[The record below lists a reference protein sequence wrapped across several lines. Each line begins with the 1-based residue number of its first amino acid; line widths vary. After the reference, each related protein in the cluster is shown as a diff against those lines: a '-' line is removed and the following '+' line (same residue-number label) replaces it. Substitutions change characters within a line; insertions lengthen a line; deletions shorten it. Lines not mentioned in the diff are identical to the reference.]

1 MLILPRSPSP
11 RSPTRATDKQTLA
24 LRADI
29 EKLEDKMEFRVFG
42 DGEFHDAA
50 RSMIDIANAA
60 LGAGNKSF
68 LGALAAQ
75 QAATHL
81 DKAVKNT
88 QKSQEG
94 LRDALKVL
102 KKAMKATKE
111 AQVWLEVCCTL
122 MEDGDADV
130 ETQVAQKGLHDAGQE
145 KEL

>member
-1 MLILPRSPSP
+1 M
-11 RSPTRATDKQTLA
+11 TDKQTLA
-24 LRADI
+24 LRTDI
-29 EKLEDKMEFRVFG
+29 EKLEDKMELRVFG

-60 LGAGNKSF
+60 LDAGNKSF

-81 DKAVKNT
+81 DKAVNST
-88 QKSQEG
+88 QGSQEG
-94 LRDALKVL
+94 LKDALKML
-102 KKAMKATKE
+102 NRAMKATKE

-130 ETQVAQKGLHDAGQE
+130 ETQMVQKGLHDAGQE
-145 KEL
+145 KKEL

>member
-1 MLILPRSPSP
+1 ME
-11 RSPTRATDKQTLA
+11 
-24 LRADI
+24 LRV
-29 EKLEDKMEFRVFG
+29 LG
-42 DGEFHDAA
+42 DGAFHDAA
-50 RSMIDIANAA
+50 RSMIGIANAA

-81 DKAVKNT
+81 DKAAKDT

-94 LRDALKVL
+94 LKDALKMIN
-102 KKAMKATKE
+102 KAMKAAKE

-122 MEDGDADV
+122 MEDGGADV
-130 ETQVAQKGLHDAGQE
+130 EAQVVQKGLHDAGQGK